1 MPFRRRF
8 GLAPAGIVVV
18 ALLTAALSQ
27 DATDVAARDV
37 QSLADGFY
45 FKKQQ
50 QWEPL
55 QPISMAGGGL
65 KHAGKMFVPGLTPQM
80 VWTFRGAE
88 APVQMSERRPIFI
101 VKELPM
107 MADIAGRSGRDL
119 VIVRFD
125 KKKDHRELQVTNGG
139 NVFTFKSG
147 LSKDRTPDITVT
159 TVSEGIFEVQ
169 PNQELTAGEYL
180 LTFSATGASGYDF
193 GIK

>member
-1 MPFRRRF
+1 
-8 GLAPAGIVVV
+8 
-18 ALLTAALSQ
+18 
-27 DATDVAARDV
+27 
-37 QSLADGFY
+37 
-45 FKKQQ
+45 
-50 QWEPL
+50 
-55 QPISMAGGGL
+55 
-65 KHAGKMFVPGLTPQM
+65 M

-125 KKKDHRELQVTNGG
+125 KKKDHRELRVTNGG

-147 LSKDRTPDITVT
+147 ISKDRTPDITVT

-169 PNQELTAGEYL
+169 PNQELTAGEVPVDIQRDGCLRLRFRNQVAPY
-180 LTFSATGASGYDF
+180 ASQLHNRSPGRRILQ
-193 GIK
+193 GIEAGQPGNGRHPHSFRPSRVRTVFEGVGFAEPPGTVAPRNISMRLAE

>member
-1 MPFRRRF
+1 MPFRRTF
-8 GLAPAGIVVV
+8 GLVPASIVVV
-18 ALLTAALSQ
+18 ALLTTALCQ
-27 DATDVAARDV
+27 DAPDVAAQDV

-45 FKKQQ
+45 LKKQQ
-50 QWEPL
+50 QWDPL
-55 QPISMAGGGL
+55 QSISMAGGGL

-107 MADIAGRSGRDL
+107 MANIAGRSGRDL

-139 NVFTFKSG
+139 SVFTFKSG

-159 TVSEGIFEVQ
+159 TISDGIFEVK
-169 PNQELTAGEYL
+169 PNQELAAGEYL
-180 LTFSATGASGYDF
+180 LTFDAMGATGYDF